1 MEQKKLTPEEIKKIK
16 AKKAKLIKQN
26 NGVILK

>member
-16 AKKAKLIKQN
+16 AEKAKLIKQN

>member
-1 MEQKKLTPEEIKKIK
+1 MEPKLTPEEIKKIK
-16 AKKAKLIKQN
+16 AEKEKLIKQN

>member
-1 MEQKKLTPEEIKKIK
+1 METKKLTPEEIKKIK
-16 AKKAKLIKQN
+16 AEKEKLIKQN